1 MSEAVKRQPDALMS
15 VRGITKSFGSNA
27 VLKGIDLS
35 IHPGEVVALIGSKLL
50 IQLVG
55 FPYGIVVEPVLTEVR
70 RDSQQPCLFM
80 RSVFKNRVGLEV
92 LDKRILK
99 DVLGIAH
106 VVQV

>member
-1 MSEAVKRQPDALMS
+1 MPVGYIFRLLGCERQGLHGLPD
-15 VRGITKSFGSNA
+15 K
-27 VLKGIDLS
+27 
-35 IHPGEVVALIGSKLL
+35 GEVVALIGSKLL
-50 IQLVG
+50 IQFVG

-80 RSVFKNRVGLEV
+80 RSVFKNRTGLEV

>member
-1 MSEAVKRQPDALMS
+1 MAMLEVKDINVYYGLIHALRD
-15 VRGITKSFGSNA
+15 VSFEVNE
-27 VLKGIDLS
+27 
-35 IHPGEVVALIGSKLL
+35 GEVVALIGSKLL
-50 IQLVG
+50 IQFVG

-80 RSVFKNRVGLEV
+80 RSVFKNRTGLEV